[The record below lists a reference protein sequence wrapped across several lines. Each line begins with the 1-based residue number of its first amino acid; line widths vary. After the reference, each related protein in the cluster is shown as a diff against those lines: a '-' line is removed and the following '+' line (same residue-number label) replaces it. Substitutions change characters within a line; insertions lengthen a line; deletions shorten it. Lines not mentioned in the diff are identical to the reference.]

1 MTSLD
6 EKRDP
11 GSSRLG
17 RRSPEELGDI
27 IRNTA
32 TAGEISEFAVVAE
45 GEERTTWFVWLIVCC
60 CTISGLLFGNDID
73 VKATRP
79 NPLIT

>member
-11 GSSRLG
+11 KSSRRG
-17 RRSPEELGDI
+17 PEELKD

-32 TAGEISEFAVVAE
+32 ITGEISEFAVVAE
-45 GEERTTWFVWLIVCC
+45 GEERTTWFVWLLVCC
-60 CTISGLLFGNDID
+60 CTISGLLFGKCID
-73 VKATRP
+73 VK
-79 NPLIT
+79 LDSIY